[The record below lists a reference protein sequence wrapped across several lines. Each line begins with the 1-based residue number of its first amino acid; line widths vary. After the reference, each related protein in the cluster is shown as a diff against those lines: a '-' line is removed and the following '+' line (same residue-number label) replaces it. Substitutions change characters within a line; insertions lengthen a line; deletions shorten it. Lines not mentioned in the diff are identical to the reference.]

1 MPRNHKYESAYNTLM
16 ALEIGAIS
24 LERITIFVFVIL
36 VSAVGGNVMYSLI
49 VKYMEMRKIKFW
61 GAYLLAKMLLY
72 STYLVGIGYGIT
84 YVLSFNVSE
93 LVASLGLL
101 GIVIASGSIQM
112 IQNYYSGFLLIL
124 DRPFREKDYV
134 EFNGTVCKVLNIGLR
149 RTQLR
154 SVDGRIYIVP
164 NTIFFSNPVINYTQG
179 EYIKTT
185 VDVPIAPDADVEKA
199 RAIIMEICIENNNIV
214 PKVSRHMS
222 VLEALLSMPKDMKKL
237 EPKVLIKGVDK
248 DKSVLEVWFW
258 IRNIN
263 RRDSIRSDVLWR
275 VKERFKEE
283 GIKLG

>member
-199 RAIIMEICIENNNIV
+199 RAIIMEICIENNDIV

-263 RRDSIRSDVLWR
+263 RRDSIRSEVLWR

>member
-1 MPRNHKYESAYNTLM
+1 M

-263 RRDSIRSDVLWR
+263 RRDSIRSEVLWR

>member
-1 MPRNHKYESAYNTLM
+1 M

-248 DKSVLEVWFW
+248 DKTMLEVWFW

-275 VKERFKEE
+275 VKERFNFFYLY
-283 GIKLG
+283 KLPN

>member
-263 RRDSIRSDVLWR
+263 RRDSIRSEVLWR